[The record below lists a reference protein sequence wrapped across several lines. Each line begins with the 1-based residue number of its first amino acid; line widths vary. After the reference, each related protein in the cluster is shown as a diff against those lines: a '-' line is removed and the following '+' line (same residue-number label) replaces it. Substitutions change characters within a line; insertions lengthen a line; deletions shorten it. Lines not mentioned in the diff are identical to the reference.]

1 MATTKKQGKSLT
13 GRNAPKKVEG
23 TTFDTLVEGGT
34 SGNDETNME
43 VYTPKSA
50 MAAYS
55 SAPNIDA
62 SDVFIPKLRLAQG
75 LTAEVQNGYAKP
87 GQWLISGSDPM
98 DTVTVIPLMMNRRR
112 ELRDPDENRQVIC
125 RSFDSLKGVGDPG
138 GDCASCPMAKWV
150 QGKGKNAKNS
160 APACNFIYSYVVY
173 IVDLDTVTILEFS
186 RTSIAAGKMLN
197 TMIMQRGLGSFAA
210 SLSSSSSKGPKGTFY
225 SPVVNGAKVPDKVLT
240 TAKKKAEE
248 MFGPA

>member
-1 MATTKKQGKSLT
+1 MPAKKNTVVK
-13 GRNAPKKVEG
+13 GRNAPKPIDKSEFDSFVEEG
-23 TTFDTLVEGGT
+23 TG
-34 SGNDETNME
+34 GNDQTNIE

-55 SAPNIDA
+55 TAPAIDA

-75 LTAEVQNGYAKP
+75 LTTEVQNGYAKP
-87 GQWLISGSDPM
+87 GQWLISGEDPM
-98 DTVTVIPLMMNRRR
+98 DKVVIVPLMMNRRR
-112 ELRDPDENRQVIC
+112 ELRDADENRQVVC

-138 GDCASCPMAKWV
+138 GDCATCPMAKWT

-173 IVDLDTVTILEFS
+173 IVDLDTVTIHEFS

-197 TMIMQRGLGSFAA
+197 TMTLQRGLGTFACE
-210 SLSSSSSKGPKGTFY
+210 LSSNASKGPRGTFS
-225 SPVVNGAKVPDKVLT
+225 SPVVNGAKVTDKILAAAKSK
-240 TAKKKAEE
+240 TAE

>member
-1 MATTKKQGKSLT
+1 MPVKKNAIVK
-13 GRNAPKKVEG
+13 GRNVPKPIAKSGFDSFVEEG
-23 TTFDTLVEGGT
+23 TDGNT
-34 SGNDETNME
+34 STNME

-62 SDVFIPKLRLAQG
+62 SDVFVPKLRLAQG

-87 GQWLISGSDPM
+87 GQWLISGEDPM
-98 DTVTVIPLMMNRRR
+98 DTVVVVPLMMNRRR
-112 ELRDPDENRQVIC
+112 ELRDLDEGRQVVC

-138 GDCASCPMAKWV
+138 GDCATCPMSKWT
-150 QGKGKNAKNS
+150 QGKGKNSKNS

-173 IVDLDTVTILEFS
+173 VVELDTVTILEFS

-197 TMIMQRGLGSFAA
+197 TTILQRGLGTFA
-210 SLSSSSSKGPKGTFY
+210 SVLSANSSKGPKGTFY
-225 SPVVNGAKVPDKVLT
+225 SPVVNGAKVTDKVLAS
-240 TAKKKAEE
+240 AKAKAAD